1 MKISRLFILPLL
13 AFAITGCKDSPSP
26 EEPTP
31 VEDIVEPTIELP
43 YKELIVMVDKAPVQ
57 IEYTL
62 LSNGFVSFSSS
73 DTNVA
78 EVDRKGVV
86 TPVSE
91 GISII
96 SLKRGEYTATLKVIV
111 VPYAP
116 DSFLKV
122 ELANPNLKL
131 LVNDT
136 YIPNYL
142 VKYGSNDINNSD
154 VSFEY
159 LYSNNKVISIT
170 NNVIKGLTVGT
181 SDVLVSASYDSV
193 VSYYTFSVTIL

>member
-1 MKISRLFILPLL
+1 MKISKLFILPLL

-136 YIPNYL
+136 YTPNYL
-142 VKYGSNDINNSD
+142 VKYGSSDIDNSD

-159 LYSNNKVISIT
+159 LYYNNKVISIT

-181 SDVLVSASYDSV
+181 SEVLVSASYNSV